1 MDSHL
6 PHCEVCLKSLT
17 SGSRCP
23 EHTESSMSPDNPPDL
38 MPCPFCGG
46 EAERIT
52 IGDDEPNNAGGDV
65 ICCTRCQASSH
76 VEFGR
81 KENLVSIWNTRP
93 SPSPALPSEESVT
106 KEMIEAGLACFNQW
120 WRNGG
125 NDFGP
130 PTEEMLADVFRA
142 MQSVPQVTPVPS
154 EGLSEATVRRAYEHF
169 QHHAEAPCSASAMRE
184 AIELAIA
191 AMQATPETGWQGI
204 ERLQATARALS
215 SSAFTTYR
223 KGNGQLGTIEGD
235 DGEKCFIV
243 PHDEMIE
250 FRAALAD
257 LGKAKPHD

>member
-1 MDSHL
+1 
-6 PHCEVCLKSLT
+6 
-17 SGSRCP
+17 
-23 EHTESSMSPDNPPDL
+23 MSPDNPPVL

-191 AMQATPETGWQGI
+191 AMQATPETGWQGSA
-204 ERLQATARALS
+204 ERARQQGQNEGFAAAIAKLRDMGGMKPVPALW
-215 SSAFTTYR
+215 
-223 KGNGQLGTIEGD
+223 
-235 DGEKCFIV
+235 
-243 PHDEMIE
+243 H
-250 FRAALAD
+250 AASLLADSLERSRIPCAASD
-257 LGKAKPHD
+257 LGKAKPL